1 MYHGP
6 NRQSA
11 QPALQLG
18 LNFAAAL
25 PELLAGKEMGDD
37 TLRALNE
44 IIPLQN
50 SIRAAVAAELP
61 HLPRNRQ
68 MGGWAAGGNSI
79 IPPPPKRLY
88 RYIAKRDIPVDD

>member
-25 PELLAGKEMGDD
+25 PELLAGK
-37 TLRALNE
+37 E